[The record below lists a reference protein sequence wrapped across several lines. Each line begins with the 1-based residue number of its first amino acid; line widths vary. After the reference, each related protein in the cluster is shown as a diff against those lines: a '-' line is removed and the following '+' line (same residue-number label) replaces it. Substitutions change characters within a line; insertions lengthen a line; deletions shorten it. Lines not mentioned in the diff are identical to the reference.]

1 MATLKDYLGT
11 IVADINHAR
20 SISDIESARMA
31 KQYAADDVLQ
41 YYSIP
46 RMKMQDVELTIPVG
60 ISKTIEASPVDY
72 QPIDNNKFYSHTY
85 QALKDVYKIKSLD
98 SNHSKKVS
106 TIIKREIQSLEEELK
121 LSQNSNEYV
130 KNYSAIITKNTKE
143 IIINE
148 INKNKN
154 SAYKK
159 LPVSIKELPESRVV
173 ENFLYEKLYDKV
185 TPLKKQKSLEDT
197 EVIVESDKLRDL
209 NPNHIIQIKM
219 KIIEQGM
226 EWHKMEDKDGNTVSK
241 LTVE

>member
-20 SISDIESARMA
+20 SIADIESARMA
-31 KQYAADDVLQ
+31 RQYAEDDILQ

-60 ISKTIEASPVDY
+60 ISKIKEAAPVDY
-72 QPIDNNKFYSHTY
+72 QPIDNNKFFSHTY
-85 QALKDVYKIKSLD
+85 QALKDVYQIKSFD
-98 SNHSKKVS
+98 SRHSKRLSSIVK
-106 TIIKREIQSLEEELK
+106 KEIQSLEKKLKLIPDSKEDIKKYSALVAQKTKEVVLSELK
-121 LSQNSNEYV
+121 G
-130 KNYSAIITKNTKE
+130 NTKRD
-143 IIINE
+143 
-148 INKNKN
+148 
-154 SAYKK
+154 S
-159 LPVSIKELPESRVV
+159 KEYPESRLV
-173 ENFLYEKLYDKV
+173 ESFLYEKLHDKII
-185 TPLKKQKSLEDT
+185 PPQKQKTIEDA

-226 EWHKMEDKDGNTVSK
+226 EWHKMEDSEGNIVSK

>member
-31 KQYAADDVLQ
+31 KQYAKDDVLQ

-46 RMKMQDVELTIPVG
+46 RMKMQDVELTIPIG
-60 ISKTIEASPVDY
+60 ISKTRETAPVDY

-85 QALKDVYKIKSLD
+85 QALKDVYQINTFKSEY
-98 SNHSKKVS
+98 SKKISSIV
-106 TIIKREIQSLEEELK
+106 KREIQSLEEKLK
-121 LSQNSNEYV
+121 LKQDSKEHV
-130 KNYSAIITKNTKE
+130 KKYSSLVTRNTKE
-143 IIINE
+143 LV
-148 INKNKN
+148 
-154 SAYKK
+154 Y
-159 LPVSIKELPESRVV
+159 KELKNDKKREPKQLPEAKFV
-173 ENFLYEKLYDKV
+173 ESFLYERLYDKI
-185 TPLKKQKSLEDT
+185 TPYQNQKNIEDT

-226 EWHKMEDKDGNTVSK
+226 EWHRMEDNEGNTVSK